1 MGLISR
7 VSSRTYRKIS
17 KFLKKSVK
25 NYKQKK
31 KFTAMSQNS
40 QNLPNLT
47 RNLSIGDN
55 SENEM
60 ITDENQPPI
69 SQNMSTSKS
78 KPKKRKKKKT
88 TQVLL
93 PEDTNRDILGMR
105 GEMKDGGTLK
115 EVRLVDF
122 MSHKNFVFPGKNE
135 KLKAISF
142 ICGPN

>member
-1 MGLISR
+1 
-7 VSSRTYRKIS
+7 
-17 KFLKKSVK
+17 
-25 NYKQKK
+25 
-31 KFTAMSQNS
+31 MSQFSTHS
-40 QNLPNLT
+40 QNLPNLLT

-60 ITDENQPPI
+60 ITDENQPPT

-88 TQVLL
+88 TQVTF
-93 PEDTNRDILGMR
+93 PEDMNRDILGIR

-142 ICGPN
+142 ICGPNGSGKSAILMAMRLQSEMTTNRQSEVSVI